1 MDPLHCCPIKEN
13 VKKRRKKIHLNY
25 FPKADFFSFSFFTET
40 RNSQMQVKK
49 QKIFYRIKK
58 SSVVGFGYD
67 RDPEHWARV
76 DNLAFG
82 GCMERN
88 SARAHS
94 PQRARRPVSV
104 EPAKACKERSLKRFW
119 NAPLS

>member
-1 MDPLHCCPIKEN
+1 
-13 VKKRRKKIHLNY
+13 
-25 FPKADFFSFSFFTET
+25 
-40 RNSQMQVKK
+40 MQVKK

-76 DNLAFG
+76 DNLVDAWKGTQPEPTVRSAPGDAHAF
-82 GCMERN
+82 
-88 SARAHS
+88 SLFS
-94 PQRARRPVSV
+94 VPVSV